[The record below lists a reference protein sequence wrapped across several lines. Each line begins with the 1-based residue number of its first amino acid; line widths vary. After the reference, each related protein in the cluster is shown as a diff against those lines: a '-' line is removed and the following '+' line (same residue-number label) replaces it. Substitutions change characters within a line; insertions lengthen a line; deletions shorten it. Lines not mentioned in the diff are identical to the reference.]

1 MKGEVVARFEPTTNM
16 SEVEEFE
23 NNYYKIQF
31 LLFNKKIKI
40 INE

>member
-23 NNYYKIQF
+23 NNYYKIQQETG
-31 LLFNKKIKI
+31 LMDNLMKML
-40 INE
+40 